1 MEEKTKAFDR
11 GTPTTE
17 KEKEE
22 GTVENKDTAN
32 AKREGAREDREQA
45 LLERE
50 RALAARER
58 RFAARERLIK
68 RGLPEEAA
76 ELVDVRDD
84 AACEKTL
91 AAIEKLY
98 ARFGAFSG
106 APTVAETESANSSY
120 EERVRRYLSKYGRF
134 EE

>member
-1 MEEKTKAFDR
+1 MEEKTKAFDME
-11 GTPTTE
+11 TPTTE

-22 GTVENKDTAN
+22 TAVGDKENTN
-32 AKREGAREDREQA
+32 AKREGAAGDREQN

-58 RFAARERLIK
+58 RFAARERLTK

-76 ELVDVRDD
+76 ELVDVTDD

-91 AAIEKLY
+91 AAIEKLS

-106 APTVAETESANSSY
+106 APTVAEAESANPSY
-120 EERVRRYLSKYGRF
+120 EDRVRRFLHKHGRF